1 MGARVLFQNDWQTV
15 LEDVL
20 VQPFYE
26 ELRAFLKDEYRRYT
40 VYPKMHDLYQAL
52 HLTAFAGTRVIILG
66 QDPYH
71 GPGQAHGLSF
81 SVPDG
86 VPFPPSL
93 KNIFL
98 ELEQDLG
105 IKEPLSGNLTG
116 WAKQGVLL
124 LNTILS
130 VRAGEPGSHRGR
142 GWEKLTD
149 TIIARLGARH
159 EPLVFMLWGRYAQS
173 KRPLIDE
180 SRHLVIASAHPSP
193 LSAHHGF
200 FGSRPFSRANAFLV
214 QHGLPPIDWEKT
226 TL

>member
-98 ELEQDLG
+98 ELEQDLS